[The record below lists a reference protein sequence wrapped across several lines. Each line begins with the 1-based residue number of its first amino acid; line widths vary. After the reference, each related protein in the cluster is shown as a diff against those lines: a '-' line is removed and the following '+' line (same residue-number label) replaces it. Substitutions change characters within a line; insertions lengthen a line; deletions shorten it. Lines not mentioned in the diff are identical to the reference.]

1 MAEYLAVVITTLAL
15 TGLFTYMLVRTDIDS
30 IKGDWVNR
38 RCELPVM
45 VMAGLCKPDDNP
57 KSRMAFAQENFT
69 FCVKKNIDTVLKTA
83 LAPFYSI
90 AGQHVNSLG
99 TMNGPLNSIRSMISN
114 AVESFKKLMDRQYR
128 QFTAI
133 NAKLVQTWQ
142 HLLFSVGRI
151 QAIFY
156 SVVYAG
162 LSIQTLIQNT
172 LGFTLRAIM
181 IFIGIMVS
189 IIILLFFVLFPVIP
203 VILTMITILAAAASV
218 AFIGVSELGG
228 AGGMA
233 GAFCIDPTARVAMKD
248 GTCKELRNIK
258 LGDVLMSSKTTTN
271 EVIGILEA
279 DARNVNLVEIG
290 GILMSEDHRV
300 KHNGLWILAKQHPNA
315 VASTKKLDRVI
326 CLNTT
331 THEVSLVSNDVL
343 LSVGDWEEVSSEEGQ
358 KLWIDMVNT
367 ILNGQESKIKEYPN
381 AVPLVSLK
389 CKVNKKGFGLVPI
402 SSIKIGDF
410 IESCNNTF
418 TKVVGTYNGK
428 LKIKKIPE
436 SEEWTSDGVWIKTEK
451 EWSTATGIPHVSDGS
466 DLEGMFLIT
475 ENEQFNLYSNDT
487 CMLVRDFTEVGA
499 SRINETYDI
508 LDWVIN
514 KK

>member
-15 TGLFTYMLVRTDIDS
+15 TGLFTYMLVRADIDA

-57 KSRMAFAQENFT
+57 KTRMAFAQENFT
-69 FCVKKNIDTVLKTA
+69 FCVKKNIDSVLKA
-83 LAPFYSI
+83 AFAPLYGI
-90 AGQHVNSLG
+90 AGQHVSSLG
-99 TMNGPLNSIRSMISN
+99 TMQGPINSVRAMLSN

-128 QFTAI
+128 QFTAV

-233 GAFCIDPTARVAMKD
+233 GAFCIDPSARVVMKD
-248 GTCKELRNIK
+248 GTCKELKDIK
-258 LGDVLMSSKTTTN
+258 LGDELLSSKSLN
-271 EVIGILEA
+271 QVIGILEA
-279 DARNVNLVEIG
+279 DASNVKLVEIG
-290 GILMSEDHRV
+290 GILMSEDHRI
-300 KHNGLWILAKQHPNA
+300 KHNGLWILAKDHPGA
-315 VASTKKLDRVI
+315 VATDKKLDRVI

-331 THEVSLVSNDVL
+331 THEVCLFAKNSEILF
-343 LSVGDWEEVSSEEGQ
+343 VGDWEEVDSEEGQ
-358 KLWIDMVNT
+358 HLWIDMVNS
-367 ILNGQESKIKEYPN
+367 ILNGPDSKIKQYPN
-381 AVPLVSLK
+381 TVPLASFN
-389 CKVNKKGFGLVPI
+389 CKVHQKGVGLVYI
-402 SSIKIGDF
+402 NSIKIGDF
-410 IESCNNTF
+410 IETSDNTF
-418 TKVVGTYNGK
+418 TKVVGTYAG
-428 LKIKKIPE
+428 KIKAPE
-436 SEEWTSDGVWIKTEK
+436 YEYEEWISDGVWIKNEK
-451 EWSTATGIPHVSDGS
+451 GWSTASKDVSDKAKH
-466 DLEGMFLIT
+466 DLEGIFLIT
-475 ENEQFNLYSNDT
+475 ENEQFKIYYKNE
-487 CMLVRDFTEVGA
+487 CVLVRDFTEVGA